1 MFLFFCAFDSI
12 AAKDKNAITVLMW
25 NYHDD
30 DTTGPAEKVLV
41 QVKDIPAKQVMLT
54 EYRIDKEHSNSY
66 EVWKQMGAPKQPTQ
80 EQVAVLEKAG
90 QLQAVGKPVR
100 TMVKNGV
107 LSYNAILPRQAVSL
121 LKLEW

>member
-1 MFLFFCAFDSI
+1 
-12 AAKDKNAITVLMW
+12 MW

-30 DTTGPAEKVLV
+30 DTTGPAETILV

-66 EVWKQMGAPKQPTQ
+66 EVWKQMGAPQQPTQ

>member
-1 MFLFFCAFDSI
+1 METDGCSQ
-12 AAKDKNAITVLMW
+12 
-25 NYHDD
+25 
-30 DTTGPAEKVLV
+30 TT
-41 QVKDIPAKQVMLT
+41 
-54 EYRIDKEHSNSY
+54 
-66 EVWKQMGAPKQPTQ
+66 TQ

-90 QLQAVGKPVR
+90 QLQVIGKPVR